1 MASLKEKEDEF
12 TVTDWHKYL
21 PVLNPIENVW
31 AHMML
36 KLKSRKL
43 KNLQE
48 LNTAITAMWVDDMP
62 YDYFKKFSASMP
74 KRLKLVLERK
84 GNMTKY

>member
-1 MASLKEKEDEF
+1 M
-12 TVTDWHKYL
+12 DWHKNS
-21 PVLNPIENVW
+21 PDLNPIKNVW
-31 AHMML
+31 THMKL

-48 LNTAITAMWVDDMP
+48 LKTVITTMWVDDMP
-62 YDYFKKFSASMP
+62 YDYFKKLSASMP
-74 KRLKLVLERK
+74 KRLKLMLESK